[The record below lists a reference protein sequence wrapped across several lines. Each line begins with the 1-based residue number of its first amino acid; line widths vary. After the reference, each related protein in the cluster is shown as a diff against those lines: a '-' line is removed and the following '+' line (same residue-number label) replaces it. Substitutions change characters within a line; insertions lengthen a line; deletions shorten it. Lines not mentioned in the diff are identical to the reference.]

1 MKKPIITKK
10 IFFTILVT
18 AVISV
23 GATLGMQQVYSSAIS
38 REFSLAVITVG
49 YDKIGISN
57 IDKIRYLGQNI
68 VIHTK
73 DNKEYY
79 TDSSNIIFMNEEGR
93 NGIVKTTIPVT
104 IKN

>member
-10 IFFTILVT
+10 TLITILVT
-18 AVISV
+18 AFISV
-23 GATLGMQQVYSSAIS
+23 GATLGVQLVYSSTMS
-38 REFSLAVITVG
+38 KKFSLAVISIG
-49 YDKIGISN
+49 YDKIGISD
-57 IDKIRYLGQNI
+57 IDEIRYLGQNV

-93 NGIVKTTIPVT
+93 QGIVKTTIPVT